1 MVFDMDLSALK
12 DVHCDKLGLY
22 GSSGP
27 EGPYTLMRFFSQC
40 AHELKYIIRNY
51 LADPEPY
58 VFLYKTA
65 VNGKTRQIVTYRA
78 TAEGQQLRQF
88 HRRFAMVLT
97 GLSEPHPQS
106 YAYQKGKSIDACLK
120 QHLKSDTFLKTDI
133 HSYFDSISYD
143 LLYERLL
150 PFCKGVKQ
158 RENALR
164 NILSVCFYQGHLPIG
179 FVTSPVLSDI
189 FLRDLD
195 QRIGA
200 VKGVRYTRYADDF
213 IISASGEQAAEKLT
227 SVLENLRAEL
237 AERQLSL
244 NKKKTYIRTLNT
256 EGDAIHLLGLNMVKT
271 RTGHNRITVS
281 QRYITETS
289 KQLGFLLQNH
299 ESIEPWELRRQFVS
313 VMGRVSFIVHSSRD
327 SALKLK
333 KLLRIKTGYK
343 GRLTYKALS
352 NVLLNNT
359 LIVREYEQEKQI
371 ETYLQV
377 KGICIFPAS
386 GRVWER
392 VSIPADSQN
401 GRNTL
406 RRYLFSVCREFELSD
421 SRRIQVNRFVLTV
434 GNESISFE
442 APWNTVRLRALIRKI
457 RTESTDVTYSA
468 DYLFDNGEPGSLHK
482 YGKYYYTTQNSF
494 RPLIALSDF
503 EACYLYSEQENRWL
517 FQNVSSRPIPQR
529 TRLQKA
535 SINDFGEQEA
545 WDGRISIDV
554 RWPLVVDEALSQEIR
569 QSMDRARKVL
579 APWMKIEAS
588 DGDSLCFTHQLTVS
602 GKAEAMM
609 SVIDSLQALSSLTKQ
624 ANGVNLVKAW
634 FVPAGFLEATEE
646 AGLQYICVSTEHG
659 RFDLRKYSV

>member
-1 MVFDMDLSALK
+1 MDLSALK

-27 EGPYTLMRFFSQC
+27 EGPYTLTLFFSQC

-65 VNGKTRQIVTYRA
+65 VNGKIRQIVTYRA
-78 TAEGQQLRQF
+78 TAEGQRLRQV

-97 GLSEPHPQS
+97 ELYEPHPQS
-106 YAYQKGKSIDACLK
+106 YAYQKGKSIDACLR
-120 QHLKSDTFLKTDI
+120 QHLRSDTFLKTDI

-150 PFCKGVKQ
+150 PFCKGIKQ

-164 NILSVCFYQGHLPIG
+164 NILSLCFYQNRLPIG

-195 QRIGA
+195 QRMGA

-213 IISASGEQAAEKLT
+213 IISASGEQAAEKLS
-227 SVLENLRAEL
+227 SVLENLRMEL
-237 AERQLSL
+237 ADRQLSL
-244 NKKKTYIRTLNT
+244 NKKKTYIRTLNM

-271 RTGHNRITVS
+271 KKWHNRITVS

-289 KQLGFLLQNH
+289 KRLGFLLQNR
-299 ESIEPWELRRQFVS
+299 ERIEPWELRRQFVS

-333 KLLRIKTGYK
+333 KLLSIKTGYK

-352 NVLLNNT
+352 NVLLNDT

-392 VSIPADSQN
+392 VSIPAGSLED
-401 GRNTL
+401 RNLL
-406 RRYLFSVCREFELSD
+406 RRHLFSVCMEFEQEAPS
-421 SRRIQVNRFVLTV
+421 RIQIDRMSLTV
-434 GNESISFE
+434 GEESFSFH
-442 APWNTVRLRALIRKI
+442 APLDTKFFRVLIRKI
-457 RTESTDVTYSA
+457 RTDPLAVSYSA
-468 DYLFDNGEPGSLHK
+468 DYLYDNGTPERLVK
-482 YGKYYYTTQNSF
+482 YGKYYFTTQSWF
-494 RPLIALSDF
+494 RPLIAQKTIGT
-503 EACYLYSEQENRWL
+503 CMLYSERENRWL
-517 FQNVSSRPIPQR
+517 FDRKSGTAQRKAVFETASVSDFLERDR
-529 TRLQKA
+529 WEG
-535 SINDFGEQEA
+535 SISVDL
-545 WDGRISIDV
+545 
-554 RWPLVVDEALSQEIR
+554 RWPFLTDEEISKEIR
-569 QSMDRARKVL
+569 RSLGRAGKTL
-579 APWMKIEAS
+579 ALWLKEETTG
-588 DGDSLCFTHQLTVS
+588 GDSSSLTCQFQVRTDAKTLVS
-602 GKAEAMM
+602 AIE
-609 SVIDSLQALSSLTKQ
+609 SLQELSSLAKQ
-624 ANGVNLVKAW
+624 AHGVNQVKAW
-634 FVPAGFLEATEE
+634 FMPAGFLEAAQETH
-646 AGLQYICVSTEHG
+646 LLYISVSTEHG
-659 RFDLRKYSV
+659 RFSLRKFEG